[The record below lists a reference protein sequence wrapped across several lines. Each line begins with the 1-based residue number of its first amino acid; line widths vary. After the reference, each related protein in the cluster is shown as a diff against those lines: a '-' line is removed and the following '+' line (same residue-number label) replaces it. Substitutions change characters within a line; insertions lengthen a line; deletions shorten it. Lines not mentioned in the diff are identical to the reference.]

1 MIIKWKPNVFLE
13 TNNGTTILFP
23 ATILVHEGA
32 HVLLYLEYGKE
43 RYIKS
48 QKTKVDKYKNK
59 IEEEVI
65 TTTEQVAAKLHG
77 DIRENETTREGHCG
91 RIRFF
96 DTREYGYA
104 AAEYFR
110 KETIEKLK

>member
-1 MIIKWKPNVFLE
+1 M
-13 TNNGTTILFP
+13 FP

-43 RYIKS
+43 RYKKL

-77 DIRENETTREGHCG
+77 DIRENETTREDHCG